1 MKVTFHLI
9 DEKEKEIYKSDR
21 LFDVWTFLKKMET
34 AVPKEWF
41 IEEKEDNKTAELCN
55 AEYFMFLFPE
65 EKDAL
70 IKLSLFISK

>member
-9 DEKEKEIYKSDR
+9 DDKKKEVYKSDR

-34 AVPKEWF
+34 IPSEWY
-41 IEEKEDNKTAELCN
+41 IEEKEDNETAELCN
-55 AEYFMFLFPE
+55 AEYYMEIFPE